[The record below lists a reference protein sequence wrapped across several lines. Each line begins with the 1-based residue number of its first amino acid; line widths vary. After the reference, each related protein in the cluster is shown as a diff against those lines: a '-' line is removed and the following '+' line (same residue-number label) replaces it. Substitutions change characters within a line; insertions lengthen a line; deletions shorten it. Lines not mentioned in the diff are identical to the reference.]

1 MNKNN
6 GEDMNQQNKY
16 TDEFSEASLKQKL
29 IDLDNQIAQL
39 SRYHKRFYLSNL
51 LLLLVDTPVLVSTIV
66 TAHSDD
72 LEKLPSHIVFL
83 AISAIIMMIN
93 LHTNNKIKDRIL
105 EAWVEKLKTKTMLQS
120 PTAIEIYKNVIY
132 KDKQK

>member
-6 GEDMNQQNKY
+6 GEYMNQQNKY

-29 IDLDNQIAQL
+29 TDLDEQINRL
-39 SRYHKRFYLSNL
+39 SRYHKRFNLSNL
-51 LLLLVDTPVLVSTIV
+51 LLVLIGTPVLTSTIV
-66 TAHSDD
+66 TAHKGD
-72 LEKLPSHIVFL
+72 LENMPSHIVFL

-93 LHTNNKIKDRIL
+93 LHTKNKIKEKIL
-105 EAWVEKLKTKTMLQS
+105 ETWVEKLKTKTMLES